1 MVMAAKCGKHLKP
14 HLEYQYMNQW
24 KPLAKLNPLET
35 VEQDQPAL
43 LVDVYQDAM
52 VVAVAME
59 DRELCC
65 TTGWAF
71 HFHPK

>member
-1 MVMAAKCGKHLKP
+1 
-14 HLEYQYMNQW
+14 MNQW

-35 VEQDQPAL
+35 VAQDQPAL

-52 VVAVAME
+52 VVVVAME